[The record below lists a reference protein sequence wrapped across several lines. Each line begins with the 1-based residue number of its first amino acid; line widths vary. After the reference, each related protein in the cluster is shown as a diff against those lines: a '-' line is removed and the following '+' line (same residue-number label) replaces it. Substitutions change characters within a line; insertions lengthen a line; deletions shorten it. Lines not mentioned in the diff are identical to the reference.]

1 MIYYIGYYSPQDNQQ
16 TRKIILSAVNKMDYI
31 INTINSLGDSQT
43 IVSCSET
50 KEKRG
55 YMGEEIQLKDNIN
68 LKTFR
73 TFGRKNA
80 FTKLADMVFI
90 KLQMFF
96 YLLKRLKKDD
106 IMLVYHSPYY
116 CNTVK
121 FLRKIKKCRLILEM
135 EELYSDVSGDK
146 KLRGKELSV
155 CRSADAFIFPTE
167 LLNAAVNCKGK
178 PFSVIHGT
186 YNVENERERI
196 FNDGKIH
203 VVYAGTFDP
212 RKGGAV
218 AAIAAGEFLPEKY
231 HIHIL
236 GFGSDKEKADIKNQ
250 ISEVSKKTKATVT
263 YDGLL
268 SGEEY
273 IRFIQSCDIGLSTQN
288 PDAEFNSTSFPS
300 KILSYMANG
309 LRVVSIKIPAI
320 EKSAVGNYMYYY
332 QKQTPAEIAE
342 AIKSVDLND
351 DYNGREI
358 ISNLSDKFCNNLNS
372 ILEDLKNEPA

>member
-121 FLRKIKKCRLILEM
+121 LLRKIKKCRLILEM

-196 FNDGKIH
+196 FNDGRIH

-212 RKGGAV
+212 RKGGA
-218 AAIAAGEFLPEKY
+218 AAAAAAAAYLPDSY

-236 GFGSDKEKADIKNQ
+236 GFGSDEEVQKMKALITE
-250 ISEVSKKTKATVT
+250 ISKSSKAKVT

-332 QKQTPAEIAE
+332 NNQTPEEIAE

-351 DYNGREI
+351 NYNGREI

>member
-55 YMGEEIQLKDNIN
+55 YMGEEIQLKDNVN

-106 IMLVYHSPYY
+106 IMLVYHSPY

-121 FLRKIKKCRLILEM
+121 FLRKIKRCRLILEV

-146 KLRGKELSV
+146 NLRRKELSV

-167 LLNAAVNCKGK
+167 LLNTAVNCKGK

-196 FNDGKIH
+196 FNDGRIH

>member
-1 MIYYIGYYSPQDNQQ
+1 MIYYIGYYSQQGNQQ
-16 TRKIILSAVNKMDYI
+16 TRKIVLSAVNKMDYI
-31 INTINSLGDSQT
+31 INTINSLGNSQT

-50 KEKRG
+50 KEKCG
-55 YMGEEIQLKDNIN
+55 YIGDEIKLKDNVN

-73 TFGRKNA
+73 TFGRKNT

-121 FLRKIKKCRLILEM
+121 LLRKIKKCRLILEM

-146 KLRGKELSV
+146 KLHRKELSV
-155 CRSADAFIFPTE
+155 CRSADAFIFPTV

-186 YNVENERERI
+186 YNVENEREKI
-196 FNDGKIH
+196 FNDGKVH

-236 GFGSDKEKADIKNQ
+236 GFGSDKEKENIKNQ

-288 PDAEFNSTSFPS
+288 PDAKFNSTSFPS

-332 QKQTPAEIAE
+332 QKQTPAEIAD

-351 DYNGREI
+351 NYNGREI
-358 ISNLSDKFCNNLNS
+358 IAGLDKQFIES
-372 ILEDLKNEPA
+372 IKHIL